1 MESRENHERV
11 NATRWAVVK
20 PNTVY
25 WVAKESTHDYGGM
38 GTGRVT
44 AKRSQSGARK
54 PSLSQKRSRVKK
66 RRMGTILRKK

>member
-1 MESRENHERV
+1 MERV
-11 NATRWAVVK
+11 TATRWAVVK
-20 PNTVY
+20 TNTVY
-25 WVAKESTHDYGGM
+25 LVVRQSTTDIGIV

-66 RRMGTILRKK
+66 RRMGTSLRKK